1 MVLRFSGARPEGTS
15 MEVRCEKCHARYKVD
30 DARIGP
36 QGLTMRCGKCQNT
49 FRVTRSSEQLAA
61 PRPAAPAKLESS
73 TMVFAAPSIAKPA
86 APAATRPPAAP
97 LKPAA
102 PRPGPAAASPS
113 AVAPT
118 EEGAGRTMM
127 FQTGNLKTTPPGTKP
142 MTAPTARPK
151 PAAPEGEGG
160 ATMVFGQSPIAGAKS
175 AAMPSKPAAARGAPG
190 SAMMFGAGAGTAAA
204 AKPAAAPARPATQR
218 PFPASKPAPEAAE
231 SEASTDENDAQ
242 DGEEANVEAKADQHA
257 ERVSDEGSIHAKGAE
272 ERPAAEGAFDKAP
285 PKGLLIGVMV
295 GLAVLVL
302 TGGGL
307 VLWKKIA
314 KHGPPPAAV
323 ETLATATSA
332 ALRDTMASLA
342 DAETKA
348 NDALDL
354 AGPKSYF
361 PQAVATLARIEIQW
375 SDALND
381 QASFWTEKGQK
392 AAEAGN
398 DAKKTEAE
406 SKVAELQN
414 QAKARLKIAFEKIA
428 PAYKADP
435 KSPDLELALADYY
448 RAQRSNSNMNRE
460 LRKAQALKT
469 EEPRIALVQ
478 GLAAAQEEDG
488 AEKAISKLKTALNAN
503 ANSARIHF
511 RLAMA
516 YLAAKDNDNAMKE
529 LKETLR
535 ISPQHERAKMAMEQ
549 LAAAPAEQK

>member
-1 MVLRFSGARPEGTS
+1 
-15 MEVRCEKCHARYKVD
+15 
-30 DARIGP
+30 
-36 QGLTMRCGKCQNT
+36 
-49 FRVTRSSEQLAA
+49 
-61 PRPAAPAKLESS
+61 
-73 TMVFAAPSIAKPA
+73 
-86 APAATRPPAAP
+86 
-97 LKPAA
+97 
-102 PRPGPAAASPS
+102 
-113 AVAPT
+113 
-118 EEGAGRTMM
+118 
-127 FQTGNLKTTPPGTKP
+127 
-142 MTAPTARPK
+142 
-151 PAAPEGEGG
+151 
-160 ATMVFGQSPIAGAKS
+160 
-175 AAMPSKPAAARGAPG
+175 
-190 SAMMFGAGAGTAAA
+190 
-204 AKPAAAPARPATQR
+204 
-218 PFPASKPAPEAAE
+218 
-231 SEASTDENDAQ
+231 
-242 DGEEANVEAKADQHA
+242 
-257 ERVSDEGSIHAKGAE
+257 
-272 ERPAAEGAFDKAP
+272 
-285 PKGLLIGVMV
+285 MV

-332 ALRDTMASLA
+332 AVKDTMASLA

-348 NDALDL
+348 KDALDL

-381 QASFWTEKGQK
+381 QASFWTDMAQTP
-392 AAEAGN
+392 AEAGN

-406 SKVAELQN
+406 SKVVELQN
-414 QAKARLKIAFEKIA
+414 QAKARLKIAFETIA

-503 ANSARIHF
+503 ASSARIHF

-516 YLAAKDNDNAMKE
+516 YLAAKDDDNAMKE

>member
-1 MVLRFSGARPEGTS
+1 
-15 MEVRCEKCHARYKVD
+15 
-30 DARIGP
+30 
-36 QGLTMRCGKCQNT
+36 
-49 FRVTRSSEQLAA
+49 
-61 PRPAAPAKLESS
+61 
-73 TMVFAAPSIAKPA
+73 
-86 APAATRPPAAP
+86 
-97 LKPAA
+97 
-102 PRPGPAAASPS
+102 
-113 AVAPT
+113 
-118 EEGAGRTMM
+118 M
-127 FQTGNLKTTPPGTKP
+127 FQTGSLKTTPPGTKP

-160 ATMVFGQSPIAGAKS
+160 ATMVFGQSSIAGPKS
-175 AAMPSKPAAARGAPG
+175 AAMPSKPAAARSAPG
-190 SAMMFGAGAGTAAA
+190 SAMMFGAGTAAA

-218 PFPASKPAPEAAE
+218 PFPASKPAPAPEPETAE

-285 PKGLLIGVMV
+285 PKGLLISVMV

-428 PAYKADP
+428 PAYRADP

-503 ANSARIHF
+503 ANSARVHF

>member
-15 MEVRCEKCHARYKVD
+15 MEVRCEKCQARYKVD

-49 FRVTRSSEQLAA
+49 FRVTRSSESPAA
-61 PRPAAPAKLESS
+61 PRLAAPAKQESS
-73 TMVFAAPSIAKPA
+73 TMVFAAPSMAKPA
-86 APAATRPPAAP
+86 APAATRSPAAP

-102 PRPGPAAASPS
+102 PRPGPAAAAPS

-127 FQTGNLKTTPPGTKP
+127 FPTGNLKT
-142 MTAPTARPK
+142 
-151 PAAPEGEGG
+151 
-160 ATMVFGQSPIAGAKS
+160 

-190 SAMMFGAGAGTAAA
+190 SAMMFGAGAGAAAA
-204 AKPAAAPARPATQR
+204 AKPAALAARPAIR
-218 PFPASKPAPEAAE
+218 PFPASKPAPAPEPEAAG
-231 SEASTDENDAQ
+231 SEASTDESDAQ
-242 DGEEANVEAKADQHA
+242 DGKEANVEAEADQHA
-257 ERVSDEGSIHAKGAE
+257 VRVSDEGSIHAQGAQ
-272 ERPAAEGAFDKAP
+272 ERPAQGAFDKAP

-302 TGGGL
+302 IGGGL

-332 ALRDTMASLA
+332 AVKDTMASLA

-348 NDALDL
+348 KDALDL

-381 QASFWTEKGQK
+381 QASFWTDKGQK

-406 SKVAELQN
+406 SKVVELQN
-414 QAKARLKIAFEKIA
+414 QAKARLKIAFETIA

-503 ANSARIHF
+503 ASSARIHF

-516 YLAAKDNDNAMKE
+516 YLAAKDDDNAMKE

>member
-15 MEVRCEKCHARYKVD
+15 MEVRCEKCQARYKVD

-49 FRVTRSSEQLAA
+49 FRVTRSSA
-61 PRPAAPAKLESS
+61 PLTAPGPAKPESS
-73 TMVFAAPSIAKPA
+73 TMMFAAPSMAKPAA

-97 LKPAA
+97 LKPAV
-102 PRPGPAAASPS
+102 PRPGPAAA
-113 AVAPT
+113 APT
-118 EEGAGRTMM
+118 AAAPTEGAGRTMM
-127 FQTGNLKTTPPGTKP
+127 FQTGNLKTTPPGNKP
-142 MTAPTARPK
+142 VTAPTAKPK
-151 PAAPEGEGG
+151 PAAPEDEAR
-160 ATMVFGQSPIAGAKS
+160 ATMVFGQSPIAGPKS
-175 AAMPSKPAAARGAPG
+175 AAMQSKPAAARGAPG
-190 SAMMFGAGAGTAAA
+190 AAMMFGAGTGAAAA
-204 AKPAAAPARPATQR
+204 AKPAAVPAKPATQR
-218 PFPASKPAPEAAE
+218 PLPASKPAPAPEPEAAE

-242 DGEEANVEAKADQHA
+242 AGEEANVKAEADQPA
-257 ERVSDEGSIHAKGAE
+257 ERVSGEGSIHAEGAK
-272 ERPAAEGAFDKAP
+272 ERAAEGAFDKAP
-285 PKGLLIGVMV
+285 PKGLLVGVAV

-302 TGGGL
+302 IGGGL
-307 VLWKKIA
+307 VLWKKMGRHA
-314 KHGPPPAAV
+314 PPPAAV
-323 ETLATATSA
+323 ETLASATSA
-332 ALRDTMASLA
+332 ADKDTMASLA
-342 DAETKA
+342 DAENKA
-348 NDALDL
+348 KDALDV
-354 AGPKSYF
+354 AGPKSHF

-375 SDALND
+375 SDALNE
-381 QASFWTEKGQK
+381 QASFWTDKGQK

-406 SKVAELQN
+406 AKASELQN
-414 QAKARLKIAFEKIA
+414 QGKARLKIAFETIA
-428 PAYKADP
+428 PAYKTDP

-448 RAQRSNSNMNRE
+448 RAQRSNSNMNKE

-535 ISPQHERAKMAMEQ
+535 ISPQHERAKLAMEQ

>member
-1 MVLRFSGARPEGTS
+1 
-15 MEVRCEKCHARYKVD
+15 
-30 DARIGP
+30 
-36 QGLTMRCGKCQNT
+36 
-49 FRVTRSSEQLAA
+49 
-61 PRPAAPAKLESS
+61 
-73 TMVFAAPSIAKPA
+73 
-86 APAATRPPAAP
+86 
-97 LKPAA
+97 
-102 PRPGPAAASPS
+102 
-113 AVAPT
+113 
-118 EEGAGRTMM
+118 
-127 FQTGNLKTTPPGTKP
+127 
-142 MTAPTARPK
+142 
-151 PAAPEGEGG
+151 
-160 ATMVFGQSPIAGAKS
+160 
-175 AAMPSKPAAARGAPG
+175 
-190 SAMMFGAGAGTAAA
+190 
-204 AKPAAAPARPATQR
+204 
-218 PFPASKPAPEAAE
+218 
-231 SEASTDENDAQ
+231 
-242 DGEEANVEAKADQHA
+242 
-257 ERVSDEGSIHAKGAE
+257 
-272 ERPAAEGAFDKAP
+272 
-285 PKGLLIGVMV
+285 
-295 GLAVLVL
+295 
-302 TGGGL
+302 
-307 VLWKKIA
+307 
-314 KHGPPPAAV
+314 V

-332 ALRDTMASLA
+332 AVKDTMASLA

-348 NDALDL
+348 KDALDL

-381 QASFWTEKGQK
+381 QASFWTDKGQK

-406 SKVAELQN
+406 SKVVELQN
-414 QAKARLKIAFEKIA
+414 QAKARLKIAFETIA

-503 ANSARIHF
+503 ASSARIHF

-516 YLAAKDNDNAMKE
+516 YLAAKDDDNAMKE